1 MIKIDKNPNE
11 PAKFKAWRVQYQADI
26 TAWCNDSKKKASVLW
41 DNLGQT
47 FGHQVDNPISP
58 QDIKAD
64 LESALYKEQHGLCC
78 YCGIKLKANEQS
90 IEHFLPKNKNKHLTF
105 DYTNLMLCCKPHS
118 FTSYVV
124 GEWYDQIIIKIEN
137 AWEDVAALTS
147 VDVEWIKGDKRN
159 KEHIGKTALKKGDKI
174 YVPNPPHCDSS
185 KSKND
190 SKAVPDTIIN
200 PTQDSTDIALF
211 RFDKDG
217 EIKYPARF
225 KLHKD
230 TIKLHK
236 DTIRVL
242 DLNCEKL
249 KQARRKAWENAADI
263 LDDLKKIAKKENVD
277 ERTLIRTW
285 KNSYASLNRSEAFP
299 FVYIDYCNN
308 LLGE

>member
-11 PAKFKAWRVQYQADI
+11 PAKFKAWRVHYQADI

-47 FGHQVDNPISP
+47 FGHQVDEPIPS
-58 QDIKAD
+58 QAIKAD
-64 LESALYKEQHGLCC
+64 LESALCKEQHGLCC
-78 YCGIKLKANEQS
+78 YCGEKLEDGKQS

-124 GEWYDQIIIKIEN
+124 GEQYDQTIIKIEN

-159 KEHIGKTALKKGDKI
+159 KELIGKTALKKGDKI

-200 PTQDSTDIALF
+200 PTQDSANIALF
-211 RFDKDG
+211 RFGDKG
-217 EIKYPARF
+217 EIKYPASS
-225 KLHKD
+225 KLHED
-230 TIKLHK
+230 TVN
-236 DTIRVL
+236 VL
-242 DLNCEKL
+242 NLNCEKL
-249 KQARRKAWENAADI
+249 KQARRKAWENAAEFYAGWEGI
-263 LDDLKKIAKKENVD
+263 ESMAKEDLREFITQLRDNCVQSDTKE
-277 ERTLIRTW
+277 
-285 KNSYASLNRSEAFP
+285 SFP
-299 FVYIDYCNN
+299 FVYTAFYNN